1 MAAFPVNDATEFTTT
16 LYDEDLSNCTPGPRD
31 DEKSVITRGLGHYIE
46 VRAKTIECG
55 PWVDSR
61 FPTKL
66 QNYRFR
72 AVVTPVSFDNT
83 GPRGGFCGII
93 ARYRD
98 DENYIALVI
107 DRTFHVKL
115 LRCEGGQYQLLAV
128 APLEFCLGQSLTL
141 TLTVNGN
148 KAIGTAGPYA
158 GATTIE
164 ATVPEIPNIL
174 DRCNHAGFV
183 CAGHARF
190 GPHTLECTAEDAA
203 QEKERQAAWRLTLS
217 TPGFP
222 TMKIERTIPLKGLVT
237 GRNIQFA
244 DINGDGKLEIIA
256 AQSSKRIATS
266 LSMTRL
272 TCLTAF
278 DLAGNILWQAGV
290 PDPESSAEEEVEPV
304 FDGSLPFRIHDLFGD
319 GHPVVVCVFGYDLQ
333 IRDAK
338 SGKTIL
344 SGETP
349 GTLPVSDEFKA
360 VTSSFG
366 APWGDETLNM
376 NVASIHFCDTQGTG
390 AKKEILIKDDFHNL
404 AVLDTLS
411 EPMLHPIL
419 RHRGNLGGVPCIGD
433 IDGDGKDEIFCGYS
447 LLDDDGTTLATLA
460 LGGYARSAH
469 VHNLNSSDGAPARVL
484 ICAGDE
490 GLIALD
496 LQALLAGKYASGIPR
511 AARFRIGADALH
523 VGKFRA
529 NLLRDEI
536 VVSQLAISHSGRDG
550 RVSLFTWELE
560 QICSDYLDA
569 DNGPGVP
576 VRWTSENRSY
586 LFFGGCGCGLF
597 DGISKHLD
605 MSPHLYRNYGVVSGY
620 CRDGRDALYALY
632 EGNLE
637 ICVPSDALTPLK
649 S

>member
-1 MAAFPVNDATEFTTT
+1 MVATTVNDATEFTTT
-16 LYDEDLSNCTPGPRD
+16 LYDENLSGWTPGARD
-31 DEKSVITRGLGHYIE
+31 GEMSIITRGLGHYIE

-55 PWVDSR
+55 PWVDSK

-72 AVVTPVSFDNT
+72 AVVTPVSFENA

-107 DRTFHVKL
+107 DRSFHMKL
-115 LRCEGGQYQLLAV
+115 LRCNGGQYELLAA

-141 TLTVNGN
+141 TLSVKGN
-148 KAIGTAGPYA
+148 KAVGTAGPYA

-164 ATVPEIPNIL
+164 ALVPEIPNIL
-174 DRCNHAGFV
+174 DRHNHAGFV

-190 GPHTLECTAEDAA
+190 GPHTLECSAEDAA
-203 QEKERQAAWRLTLS
+203 CEKERQAAWRLTLS

-222 TMKIERTIPLKGLVT
+222 TMEIERTVPLKGLVT

-244 DINGDGKLEIIA
+244 DINGDGKLEFIV
-256 AQSSKRIATS
+256 AQSSKRIAAS
-266 LSMTRL
+266 LSLTRL

-278 DLAGNILWQAGV
+278 DLDGNILWQAGV
-290 PDPESSAEEEVEPV
+290 PDPESSAEEEVELSFAGP
-304 FDGSLPFRIHDLFGD
+304 LPFRIHDLFGD

-360 VTSSFG
+360 ATSNFG

-390 AKKEILIKDDFHNL
+390 AKKEILIKDDYHNL

-411 EPMLHPIL
+411 EPILHPIF
-419 RHRGNLGGVPCIGD
+419 RHRGNVGGVPWIGD
-433 IDGDGKDEIFCGYS
+433 LDGDGKDEIFCGYS
-447 LLDDDGTTLATLA
+447 LLDDDGTRLATLA
-460 LGGYARSAH
+460 LGGSARSVH
-469 VHNLNSSDGAPARVL
+469 VQNLNSTDGYPARVL

-496 LQALLAGKYASGIPR
+496 LQVLMSGGYSGNVPR
-511 AARFRIGADALH
+511 AARFRICADVLH
-523 VGKFRA
+523 VGKFRP
-529 NLLRDEI
+529 NLQSDEI
-536 VVSQLAISHSGRDG
+536 IVSQLPASGTGRNG
-550 RVSLFTWELE
+550 RVSLFTWQLE
-560 QICSDYLDA
+560 EILADYLTA

-576 VRWTSENRSY
+576 VRWTSENRAY
-586 LFFGGCGCGLF
+586 LFFGGCGCGLV
-597 DGISKHLD
+597 DGLSKLLD
-605 MSPHLYRNYGVVSGY
+605 ISPHLYRNYGVVPGY
-620 CRDGRDALYALY
+620 CCDGRDAVYAVY

-637 ICVPSDALTPLK
+637 ICVPSDALAPTK